1 MLIYIMCTCKE
12 GALQSSC
19 RILNRNGHSHVYV
32 LEISKFPMRTK
43 INIDGHAY
51 YSDRLSRK
59 MVANMLDGNMQL
71 ITYDNA
77 SGR

>member
-1 MLIYIMCTCKE
+1 
-12 GALQSSC
+12 
-19 RILNRNGHSHVYV
+19 
-32 LEISKFPMRTK
+32 MRTK

-51 YSDRLSRK
+51 YSYRLSRK
-59 MVANMLDGNMQL
+59 MVANMLDGSMQL